1 MGSDWGG
8 ALADHMRRIAA
19 LRQVEM
25 LLDWDRETQMPPKGA
40 AQRAEQAAAVAEAL
54 HALESDPRL
63 ADWLAEAARGRRARP
78 RSTCAEAARVHARAT
93 RVPAPLA
100 AALARAAVE
109 GQTAWAAAREASDF
123 AGFAP
128 VLARIVALKREEAA
142 CLAGGGGRYDALLDD
157 FEPGATAA
165 EVAAVFDRLRPGLVA
180 LRQRIAGS
188 ARRSGAARRQLPR
201 RRAARARA
209 PDRRRLRLRLG
220 GGAARPR
227 RASVLDRHRRRR
239 ADHHPRRRG
248 RPVPVP
254 ARDDPRG
261 RACGLRA
268 GARPDARLPA
278 GRRPRL
284 DGGARE
290 PVAAVREPL
299 RPQPRLLRL
308 AGAGDGGSLRPATSA
323 PQAVYEAVNV
333 VEPGFIRT
341 DADEV
346 HYNLHVML
354 RFDLERALIA
364 GGLEVADLEAAW
376 NERFLAD
383 FGQPVPDARRGVL
396 QDVHWP
402 AAAFGYFP
410 TYTLGTIYA
419 AELDAAMRRDL
430 DLDAGLAAGD
440 LAAGD
445 RLAQRPH
452 PPARA
457 AAAGPT
463 ADRRGDRPRARRAGA
478 GRLPRSEVRRALR
491 PLTDRSAPRR
501 DRPGADAER
510 STISDTRCSRR

>member
-25 LLDWDRETQMPPKGA
+25 LLGWDRETQMPPKGS

-63 ADWLAEAARGRRARP
+63 ADWLAEAGARAAGAAAVNVR
-78 RSTCAEAARVHARAT
+78 EAARVHARAT

-109 GQTAWAAAREASDF
+109 GQTAWAAARAASDF

-165 EVAAVFDRLRPGLVA
+165 EVAAAFDRLRPALVA

-188 ARRSGAARRQLPR
+188 ARRPARLTGKFPGAAQLALARRI
-201 RRAARARA
+201 
-209 PDRRRLRLRLG
+209 
-220 GGAARPR
+220 
-227 RASVLDRHRRRR
+227 
-239 ADHHPRRRG
+239 
-248 RPVPVP
+248 
-254 ARDDPRG
+254 
-261 RACGLRA
+261 A
-268 GARPDARLPA
+268 GAFGYDWAAGRLDLAVHPSSSGTGGDVRITTRIDETDPFQCLHATIHEVGHAVYEQGLDPTLAFQPA
-278 GRRPRL
+278 GAHASMGVHESQSRL
-284 DGGARE
+284 FENHFGRSRAFCGWLA
-290 PVAAVREPL
+290 PAM
-299 RPQPRLLRL
+299 
-308 AGAGDGGSLRPATSA
+308 AGAFGRDSA

-364 GGLEVADLEAAW
+364 GELEVADLDAAW

-440 LAAGD
+440 LGPAIGWLNARIHRHG
-445 RLAQRPH
+445 RLL
-452 PPARA
+452 PARRLIA
-457 AAAGPT
+457 EAI
-463 ADRRGDRPRARRAGA
+463 
-478 GRLPRSEVRRALR
+478 GREPDERALVGY
-491 PLTDRSAPRR
+491 LEAKF
-501 DRPGADAER
+501 GALYGL
-510 STISDTRCSRR
+510 